1 MSQTIVIPY
10 KPRSLQAELHERLE
24 RFNVLVCHRR
34 FGKTV
39 FAINELIRLALTV
52 DKSRPRLAYMCPLFK
67 QAKSVAWDM
76 LKEFSRVV
84 PGVVF
89 NEAELRADY
98 PNGGR
103 VQLFGADNYDAL
115 RGIYLD
121 GVVLDE
127 YAQMSPRAW
136 GEVIRPALSDR
147 KGMAIFI
154 GTPMGHGA
162 FYDLYNKADNLK
174 GWHREL
180 YKASDTH
187 LLDSE
192 ELDAMRD
199 EMTDDEY
206 AQELEC
212 SWSAA
217 IRGAFYSKEL
227 AKIEHQ
233 IKEVPYDQNLPVIT
247 ACDLGISDSFV
258 IWYIQESGGEI
269 RVIDC
274 DAYTG
279 MGLPDVIKE
288 MDAKPYK
295 YKQHIAPHDIS
306 VRELGSGQSRI
317 EIARKLGIK
326 YDIAP
331 KMSVQDGIN
340 AVRTQI
346 PRMFFDKEKCRYG
359 VEALTQYRTVYDDKR
374 GVFSKAPLHDW
385 SSDYADA
392 LRYFCVSKRKAVV
405 SSQPLDYSK
414 RDGKPQQRQLR
425 SGYSR

>member
-1 MSQTIVIPY
+1 MGQVITIPY
-10 KPRSLQAELHERLE
+10 HPRPLQSKLHDRLE

-39 FAINELIRLALTV
+39 FAINELIRLALTT
-52 DKSRPRLAYMCPLFK
+52 DKTRPRLAYMCPLFK

-76 LKEFSRVV
+76 LKEFSRVI

-154 GTPMGHGA
+154 GTPMGHGH
-162 FYDLYNKADNLK
+162 FYDLYQRSENLK
-174 GWHREL
+174 GWHTEM
-180 YKASDTH
+180 YKASETG
-187 LLDSE
+187 LLDDE
-192 ELDAMRD
+192 ELDAMRA

-227 AKIEHQ
+227 VKIEKQ
-233 IKEVPYDQNLPVIT
+233 ITNVPYDQDLPVIT
-247 ACDLGISDSFV
+247 ACDLGIKDSFV
-258 IWYIQESGGEI
+258 IWYFQELGSEI

-295 YKQHIAPHDIS
+295 YSQHIAPHDIS
-306 VRELGSGQSRI
+306 VRELGTGKARI
-317 EIARKLGIK
+317 DVARKLGVK

-346 PRMFFDKEKCRYG
+346 PRMYFDKEKCRHG
-359 VEALTQYRTVYDDKR
+359 LEALTQYRTVYDDKK
-374 GVFSKAPLHDW
+374 GIFSKTPLHDW
-385 SSDYADA
+385 TSDYADA
-392 LRYFCVSKRKAVV
+392 LRYFAISKRK
-405 SSQPLDYSK
+405 SRMYSQPIQYSNA
-414 RDGKPQQRQLR
+414 RNF
-425 SGYSR
+425 